1 MAVLGR
7 SRHTTDIYEEQSED
21 DLDLFGFGM
30 AFRIYAKTIG
40 SSIAPVVPLD
50 GPTGKI
56 MYLQ

>member
-7 SRHTTDIYEEQSED
+7 SRRHTNIYGEQSEND
-21 DLDLFGFGM
+21 FDYFGM
-30 AFRIYAKTIG
+30 AFRIYANTIG

-56 MYLQ
+56 MYIQ